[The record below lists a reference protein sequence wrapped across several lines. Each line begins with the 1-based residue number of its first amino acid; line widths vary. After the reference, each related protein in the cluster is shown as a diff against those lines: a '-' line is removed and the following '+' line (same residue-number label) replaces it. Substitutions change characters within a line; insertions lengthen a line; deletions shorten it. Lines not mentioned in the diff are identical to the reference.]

1 MTSGEAL
8 KYIYSNQKS
17 SEDKI
22 WLEAFIKIIKDIEM
36 LELIKK
42 LFVYDEYMGFDI
54 DFRKLKESERN
65 EIKEWLEK

>member
-8 KYIYSNQKS
+8 KYIYSDQKS